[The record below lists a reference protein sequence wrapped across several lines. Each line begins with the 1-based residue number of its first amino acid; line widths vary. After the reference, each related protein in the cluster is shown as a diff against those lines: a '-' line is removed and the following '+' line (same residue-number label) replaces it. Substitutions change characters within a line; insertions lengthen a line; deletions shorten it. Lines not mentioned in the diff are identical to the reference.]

1 MKWPKRHFVEEEQR
15 IVRKFALLPVHTDD
29 EFMVWL
35 ESYWSLQEYRFVVEA
50 FITVW
55 VELYKGS
62 TYSSC
67 KEYQYQES
75 MKRRR

>member
-1 MKWPKRHFVEEEQR
+1 MKWPKRHFVEGEQR

-29 EFMVWL
+29 HFMVWL
-35 ESYWSLQEYRFVVEA
+35 ESYWSLQEYRFVLES

-62 TYSSC
+62 THFSC
-67 KEYQYQES
+67 REYQ
-75 MKRRR
+75 